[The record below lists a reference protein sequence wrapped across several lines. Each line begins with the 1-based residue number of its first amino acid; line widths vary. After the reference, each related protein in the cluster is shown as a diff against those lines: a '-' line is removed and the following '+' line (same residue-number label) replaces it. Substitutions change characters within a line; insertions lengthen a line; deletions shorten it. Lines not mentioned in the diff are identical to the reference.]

1 MMKSQKGM
9 SDLLHVACEEAK
21 AGNMNL
27 REQVHHMGNK
37 FLNAVEEPIQAC
49 CYEILQLPISNSTRK
64 KEFINTSPCGEHVGL
79 TKSLYELEQLKPNS
93 KDVTYKSNIDRY
105 MMRPRQL
112 ATWCLADYVA
122 KIDIVYPKKEKF
134 SHDMNVI
141 ELDKVEDDVQNVS
154 YNDEGNFPIQMR
166 NGIMLR

>member
-1 MMKSQKGM
+1 MKGLLAVWQGNHDVQFVLDPYQCVTYICDYMMKSQKGM
-9 SDLLHVACEEAK
+9 CDLLCVACEEAK

-27 REQVHHMGNK
+27 REQVRHMGNK

-64 KEFINTSPCGEHVGL
+64 KEFINTSPPGERVGL
-79 TKSLYELEQLKPNS
+79 TKSLYELEQLEPNS

-122 KIDIVYPKKEKF
+122 KIDIVYPKKR
-134 SHDMNVI
+134 
-141 ELDKVEDDVQNVS
+141 
-154 YNDEGNFPIQMR
+154 QMFT
-166 NGIMLR
+166 